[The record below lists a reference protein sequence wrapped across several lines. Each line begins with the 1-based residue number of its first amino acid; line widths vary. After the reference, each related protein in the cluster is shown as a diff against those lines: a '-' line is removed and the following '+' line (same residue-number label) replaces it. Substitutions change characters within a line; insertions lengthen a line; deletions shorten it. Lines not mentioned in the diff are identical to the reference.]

1 MSLKANLKRF
11 FLSPWIFILFVP
23 VLVLSVMIY
32 MTSGSIV
39 SQYVY
44 YLPIINV
51 YLTVFITVFSVYAA
65 HSIREIEWSVKS
77 RACVIAKGIAAANIF
92 CLSALSFPIIFIIF
106 GCIQNSLPFEL
117 AVNYIF
123 YIVCLTFA
131 QTVFLSGLGFFG
143 GTVIKGKAAYPFVV
157 LLSAFFT
164 PHVQEYLFE
173 INTRGHESSS
183 DIGGNLALAN
193 LINLS
198 WDDTSIIKYAGYG
211 MAFNSETILS
221 RIITVLCGVVLILA
235 VLGVKRCFKLK
246 GAAALGILS
255 TAVIVLGA
263 YCVKLYFE
271 ASPIIRWSD
280 NQYIDSID
288 GTPTKPDTAHIYSD
302 PDSPVISRYDM
313 KLDTGN
319 TVKNKCELELKVN
332 NNPNVKLRLD
342 ECFKINS
349 LTVNGEKSDY
359 EREGDYFTVALNPSE
374 ERAVIAL
381 EYSGRMNYAGVLH
394 SKIDVCDFAGGF
406 LSGMFAW
413 YPKLLSLQNCEEPK
427 VFTVE
432 INAVNRFVTNLDG
445 YALHQSGK
453 QTVRG
458 EKTDIMFYLGYISE
472 IKDWG
477 GSENGLRIILPTEY
491 VGNDRLLEALT
502 YITDFFGIRSYK
514 DYFTPYK
521 VFDWKDFKKTETSM
535 VSYEELKDFIEN
547 YLVEVGADKEH
558 TDEVNGLLAGIEN
571 IWDESLLEKL
581 ESPMLNPYEYYPS
594 QEELILDNL
603 FSALQDAEIYASFPD
618 YSAVDTVI
626 IVPFSYNG
634 IFDSYMFDDSVI
646 ESEGCLAFYY
656 R

>member
-11 FLSPWIFILFVP
+11 FLSPWFYILFVP

-32 MTSGSIV
+32 MTSGSTV
-39 SQYVY
+39 SKYVY

-77 RACVIAKGIAAANIF
+77 RASVIAKGIAAANIF
-92 CLSALSFPIIFIIF
+92 CLSALSVPLIFIVF
-106 GCIQNSLPFEL
+106 GCIQKGLPFEL
-117 AVNYIF
+117 MVNYIF
-123 YIVCLTFA
+123 YIVFLTFA
-131 QTVFLSGLGFFG
+131 QTVFLSGLGFFC

-157 LLSAFFT
+157 LLSVFFT
-164 PHVQEYLFE
+164 PHVQEYLFK
-173 INTRGHESSS
+173 INTRGYESSL

-235 VLGVKRCFKLK
+235 VKRSFRLK
-246 GAAALGILS
+246 GAAALGVLS
-255 TAVIVLGA
+255 AVVIVSGA

-271 ASPIIRWSD
+271 ASPIIRCSD

-332 NNPNVKLRLD
+332 NNPSVKLRLD
-342 ECFKINS
+342 ECFKIHS

-374 ERAVIAL
+374 ERAIIAL

-394 SKIDVCDFAGGF
+394 SKIDVCDYTGGF

-413 YPKLLSLQNCEEPK
+413 YPKLLSSQNCEEPK
-427 VFTVE
+427 AFTVE

-445 YALHQSGK
+445 YTLHPSGK
-453 QTVRG
+453 QTVEG

-477 GSENGLRIILPTEY
+477 GSENGFRIILPTEY
-491 VGNDRLLEALT
+491 VGNDRLPEALT
-502 YITDFFGIRSYK
+502 YITEFVGIRSYK
-514 DYFTPYK
+514 DYFTEYEL
-521 VFDWKDFKKTETSM
+521 FEWKDFKKTETSL

-547 YLVEVGADKEH
+547 YLVEVGADKKH
-558 TDEVNGLLAGIEN
+558 ADEVNDLLAGIEN
-571 IWDESLLEKL
+571 IWNDSLIEKL
-581 ESPMLNPYEYYPS
+581 ESPKLNPYEYYPS
-594 QEELILDNL
+594 QEELILENF

-626 IVPFSYNG
+626 VVPFSYNTV
-634 IFDSYMFDDSVI
+634 FDTYMFDDSVI
-646 ESEGCLAFYY
+646 ESEGCLALAFM
-656 R
+656 

>member
-23 VLVLSVMIY
+23 ALVLSVMIY
-32 MTSGSIV
+32 MTSGSTV

-44 YLPIINV
+44 DIPIINV
-51 YLTVFITVFSVYAA
+51 YLTVFITVFFVYAA

-92 CLSALSFPIIFIIF
+92 CLSALSVPVIFIVF
-106 GCIQNSLPFEL
+106 GCIQKGLPFEL

-123 YIVCLTFA
+123 YIGFLTFA
-131 QTVFLSGLGFFG
+131 QTVFLSGLGFFW

-173 INTRGHESSS
+173 INTMGYENGI
-183 DIGGNLALAN
+183 DIGGKLALAN

-198 WDDTSIIKYAGYG
+198 LDDTSIIKYAGYG
-211 MAFNSETILS
+211 IAFNSETILS
-221 RIITVLCGVVLILA
+221 RIITVLCGVILILA

-246 GAAALGILS
+246 GAAVLGALS
-255 TAVIVLGA
+255 AAVIVSGV
-263 YCVKLYFE
+263 YCVNLYFE
-271 ASPIIRWSD
+271 ASPIIRCFD
-280 NQYIDSID
+280 NQYVQFID
-288 GTPTKPDTAHIYSD
+288 GTPTKPDTVHIYSD

-319 TVKNKCELELKVN
+319 TVKNKCELELNVN
-332 NNPNVKLRLD
+332 NNPSVKLRLD
-342 ECFKINS
+342 ECFKIHS

-381 EYSGRMNYAGVLH
+381 EYSGRMNYAGGLRC
-394 SKIDVCDFAGGF
+394 KIDACDYTGGF
-406 LSGMFAW
+406 FSGMFAW
-413 YPKLLSLQNCEEPK
+413 YPKLLSSQNCEEPK

-445 YALHQSGK
+445 YTLHPSGK
-453 QTVRG
+453 QTVEG

-472 IKDWG
+472 IKDQG
-477 GSENGLRIILPTEY
+477 GSENGFKIILPTEY
-491 VGNDRLLEALT
+491 VGNDRLTERLT
-502 YITDFFGIRSYK
+502 YITEFVGIKSYK
-514 DYFTPYK
+514 DYFTEYEL
-521 VFDWKDFKKTETSM
+521 FGWKDFKKTETSL

-547 YLVEVGADKEH
+547 RLVEVGADKEH
-558 TDEVNGLLAGIEN
+558 TDEVNGLLVGIED
-571 IWDESLLEKL
+571 IWNDSLIEKL
-581 ESPMLNPYEYYPS
+581 ESPERNPNEYHPS
-594 QEELILDNL
+594 EEELVLVTL
-603 FSALQDAEIYASFPD
+603 FSALQDAEKNAYSLD

-626 IVPFSYNG
+626 IVPFSYNTVSDTY
-634 IFDSYMFDDSVI
+634 IFYDSVI
-646 ESEGCLAFYY
+646 ASEGRLAFYM
-656 R
+656 